1 MKYLPFAARRLA
13 VRRKAKSAF
22 KPTAPRRTRKRAKSM
37 EIQFAASGKRSPW
50 AKVPQA
56 HLHLLGLIAKV
67 FFLPLKIAKKP
78 TCAFTIKAVAER

>member
-1 MKYLPFAARRLA
+1 
-13 VRRKAKSAF
+13 
-22 KPTAPRRTRKRAKSM
+22 M

-67 FFLPLKIAKKP
+67 FFPPHKIAKK
-78 TCAFTIKAVAER
+78 TSYALILKATAKRKAVQCGLFF